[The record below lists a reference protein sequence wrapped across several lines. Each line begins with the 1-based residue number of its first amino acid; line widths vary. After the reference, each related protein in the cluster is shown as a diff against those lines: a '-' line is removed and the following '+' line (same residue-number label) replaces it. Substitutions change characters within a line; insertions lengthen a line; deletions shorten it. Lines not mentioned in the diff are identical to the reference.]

1 MSHKKSLSNVPRI
14 LAEMFI
20 GYKLGIIP
28 QDLTWYRIYKEEGAE
43 DIIHRLLCDESLEY
57 LSSTLGVS
65 RDVIY
70 QSIEGCL
77 DKTYSAPKS
86 FRGHNNPHL
95 DSILPDSGMCGAPE
109 NRG

>member
-20 GYKLGIIP
+20 GYRLGVIP
-28 QDLTWYRIYKEEGAE
+28 PDLNWYRLYKEEGAE

-70 QSIEGCL
+70 QTIEGCL
-77 DKTYSAPKS
+77 AKTYSVQKS
-86 FRGHNNPHL
+86 FRGHDNPHL
-95 DSILPDSGMCGAPE
+95 DSILPNAQITGPKAPV
-109 NRG
+109 